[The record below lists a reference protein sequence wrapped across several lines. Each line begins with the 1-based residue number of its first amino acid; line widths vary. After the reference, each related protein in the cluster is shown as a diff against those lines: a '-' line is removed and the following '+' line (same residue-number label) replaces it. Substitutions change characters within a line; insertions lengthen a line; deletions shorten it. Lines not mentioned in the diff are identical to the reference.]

1 MKGALMLTNDEAR
14 EFAGHWISAWNSHDL
29 AAILSHYSNEV
40 VLSSPV
46 AARILNDPAGRI
58 TGKDALR
65 AYFQKGLEA
74 YPSLSFQ
81 LVDVLKGLS
90 SVVLY
95 YVNHANTKTA
105 EYMEFD
111 ESGKVVRV
119 VANYSF

>member
-1 MKGALMLTNDEAR
+1 MFYPIHSSHGCKGRCKDSPGAV
-14 EFAGHWISAWNSHDL
+14 SL
-29 AAILSHYSNEV
+29 A
-40 VLSSPV
+40 
-46 AARILNDPAGRI
+46 
-58 TGKDALR
+58 K
-65 AYFQKGLEA
+65 
-74 YPSLSFQ
+74 

-105 EYMEFD
+105 EFMEFD